1 MLFNLIISDYFLS
14 RRQLRTSKNTKT
26 SFQSSLRFC
35 GKFSEFFFFYGIL
48 ISTSISIIGTHG
60 ATYKKIH
67 AYNQKKLVY
76 DDSFGADIS
85 SICTASIF
93 IRIDVLPFFLF
104 YSDHKNNL

>member
-1 MLFNLIISDYFLS
+1 MLLNLIIFDYFLS

-26 SFQSSLRFC
+26 SFQSSLHFC
-35 GKFSEFFFFYGIL
+35 GKFSEFFFYGIL
-48 ISTSISIIGTHG
+48 ISTSIFIIGTHG

-104 YSDHKNNL
+104 YFTKIISK